1 MCSSLESK
9 KAKQMEKAKKEQ
21 EEKDDLYKKMLG
33 QISGKY
39 DQQDKYGQQDYIDY
53 TNGIRGKWTLS
64 DNNIK

>member
-1 MCSSLESK
+1 
-9 KAKQMEKAKKEQ
+9 MEKAKKEQ